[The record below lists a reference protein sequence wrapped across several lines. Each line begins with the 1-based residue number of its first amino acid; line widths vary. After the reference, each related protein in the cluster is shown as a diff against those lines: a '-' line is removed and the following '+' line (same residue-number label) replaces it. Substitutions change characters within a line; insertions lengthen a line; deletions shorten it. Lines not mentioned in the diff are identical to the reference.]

1 MPSLQSSLKILIVDE
16 HAPSIAVL
24 SHALAS
30 RGHACEAVATVENA
44 LACAASLALD
54 VVIYEW
60 NLRGGAHGFVRRLRA
75 TSVTRVRVIALSAQ
89 DEPAGFR
96 DDEDVDAYLV
106 KPFDI
111 EQLESVL
118 R

>member
-1 MPSLQSSLKILIVDE
+1 MCV
-16 HAPSIAVL
+16 
-24 SHALAS
+24 
-30 RGHACEAVATVENA
+30 
-44 LACAASLALD
+44 ASLALD

-60 NLRGGAHGFVRRLRA
+60 NLRHGARGFVRRLRA
-75 TSVTRVRVIALSAQ
+75 VSMTRLRVIVLSAQ
-89 DEPAGFR
+89 DEPVGFR
-96 DDEDVDAYLV
+96 DAEDVDAYLV